1 VLYANQSEPR
11 TDYRQLF
18 APLPFGPGDVVD
30 ALSDAG
36 ATLSQTGAEVVRG
49 VSSRRYRVDGVDELR
64 LGGLFALQRRFGAV
78 LTSMTVWVDDEDR
91 LRRLEWVEVDVERPP
106 IADTCDAF
114 AALDS
119 TDF

>member
-1 VLYANQSEPR
+1 M
-11 TDYRQLF
+11 
-18 APLPFGPGDVVD
+18 
-30 ALSDAG
+30 
-36 ATLSQTGAEVVRG
+36 
-49 VSSRRYRVDGVDELR
+49 
-64 LGGLFALQRRFGAV
+64 FALKRRFGAV